1 MSTPAI
7 GGEDPSKKEYTQ
19 AIVPK
24 KPAHRFNQHFM
35 KGPGLIN
42 RQVDESNGEGC
53 PFEAVRVLVLS
64 FQQRDQPKKRGS
76 TEQEKHG
83 KQGWDILL
91 AIDVKKLLSR
101 GKKSVGI
108 VMSTNVSNEL
118 PHDADA
124 HQQHGYGAQY
134 ADYSGGL

>member
-1 MSTPAI
+1 M
-7 GGEDPSKKEYTQ
+7 
-19 AIVPK
+19 
-24 KPAHRFNQHFM
+24 
-35 KGPGLIN
+35 
-42 RQVDESNGEGC
+42 
-53 PFEAVRVLVLS
+53 VRVLLPL
-64 FQQRDQPKKRGS
+64 FQQRDQPEKRGG

-83 KQGWDILL
+83 KQGWDIVLP
-91 AIDVKKLLSR
+91 IDVKQLLSR

-118 PHDADA
+118 PRDADA